1 MKLNDLLAKL
11 FNLSTIINED
21 QKRKGKILIEIIL
34 CILFIV
40 SATLLIISLM
50 LPTFNTRYYIIISI
64 LWVASFSFIGLIK
77 KGHVRTSAIL
87 YISFL
92 LLMIFT
98 SSWTGGGIRAHGIK
112 ILPIV
117 VIFSGLTLGKK
128 EVWYFG
134 IVAALGGM
142 FLVLAE
148 TNGFLPPRG
157 PIGNSTWLFW
167 LYSATGVIAV
177 CYLANVSIGILQKAI
192 EDSEKE
198 LQLRKQS
205 ENLLVIN
212 NQKLMDIASLQSHIV
227 RKPVANIMGIVQ
239 MIDFENKSNPMN
251 FELLKKLEDA
261 TNELDNVIHR
271 IVENTEEVKK
281 TL

>member
-34 CILFIV
+34 CILSIV
-40 SATLLIISLM
+40 SATLLIISFM

-64 LWVASFSFIGLIK
+64 LWVASFSIIALVK
-77 KGHVRTSAIL
+77 KGHIRTSAIL

-92 LLMIFT
+92 MLMIFT

-148 TNGFLPPRG
+148 INGFLPLRG

-251 FELLKKLEDA
+251 FELLKRLEAA
-261 TNELDNVIHR
+261 TNELDDVIHR